1 MGDRTKSVSELD
13 SMLKKEHYVIEN
25 KILHAII
32 TKKHQILF
40 IASTLYIAMTK
51 IIFST
56 NFRDIA

>member
-1 MGDRTKSVSELD
+1 MGDRKKSVSELD

-25 KILHAII
+25 KILLAII